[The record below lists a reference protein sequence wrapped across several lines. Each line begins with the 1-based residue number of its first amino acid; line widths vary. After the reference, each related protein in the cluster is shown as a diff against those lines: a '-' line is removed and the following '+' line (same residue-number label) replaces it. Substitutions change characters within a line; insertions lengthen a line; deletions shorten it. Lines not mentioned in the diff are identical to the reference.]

1 MRGILTSAVVF
12 IALAGGAAAQPAQPP
27 AGSQGDYSVE
37 DVVKGFSQK
46 PPAADKCNPDADGVC
61 QPSKDSRGFSLEDSS
76 TPAPPIGAHAPAAT
90 KSHAPAPS
98 RTRVATVERRHE
110 EAAVSTTSASRRD
123 LLISFRSGSSEL
135 TDRSKTNARTF
146 VAALNRPELAGAS
159 FEIGG
164 HTDATGSPARNRI
177 LAQQRA
183 DAVRQFMID
192 QGADP
197 NRLKSVGYGSDQP
210 ADPKNPDAA
219 VNRRV
224 EARRLN

>member
-1 MRGILTSAVVF
+1 MRGILAAIGVSVAF
-12 IALAGGAAAQPAQPP
+12 AAGAGAQTAPP
-27 AGSQGDYSVE
+27 KASSSGDYSVE

-46 PPAADKCNPDADGVC
+46 PVSAPTDQCNPDADGVC
-61 QPSKDSRGFSLEDSS
+61 QPSKDSRGFSLEDSA
-76 TPAPPIGAHAPAAT
+76 PAPPIGAKAKTA
-90 KSHAPAPS
+90 APS
-98 RTRVATVERRHE
+98 RVHVATAGRRR
-110 EAAVSTTSASRRD
+110 AAEPQFAPPPVSRRD
-123 LLISFRSGSSEL
+123 LLISFRTGSSEL
-135 TDRSKTNARTF
+135 TDRSKANARTF
-146 VAALNRPELAGAS
+146 VTAMNRPELSDAT

-183 DAVRQFMID
+183 DAVRQFMTE

-197 NRLKSVGYGSDQP
+197 NRLKAVGYGSDQP
-210 ADPKNPDAA
+210 VDAKNPDAA